1 MLYDKLNLWIC
12 KEFKE
17 EPILSGKPA
26 KSGNTHKQKIKQN
39 KGEPTMLKKH
49 LKTAIALALI
59 FVMVFALTA
68 PALAEENS
76 DLAAAEEAVR
86 EAEENYN
93 IAAERYDNLYKN
105 RGQVTIPTSELRK
118 LETRIKGL
126 EEEARSQGNPSDIL
140 GEIQNLRDYIN
151 NYGKKA
157 QEKLNAAR
165 EEMYWCELQLD
176 IAKNNL
182 EKLQQALIIP
192 QTGDSGAVYLAAGVM
207 LILAGA
213 GLAVS
218 RKRS

>member
-1 MLYDKLNLWIC
+1 
-12 KEFKE
+12 
-17 EPILSGKPA
+17 
-26 KSGNTHKQKIKQN
+26 
-39 KGEPTMLKKH
+39 MLKNH

-93 IAAERYDNLYKN
+93 IAVEKYNNALSKVGDVGEIDVDALTAEREKLASEYRETVPTKLEQKLADAEKKFQEGRASWEDVERVQNDISEYKN
-105 RGQVTIPTSELRK
+105 EMAERKARMDEIDEILTIFT
-118 LETRIKGL
+118 
-126 EEEARSQGNPSDIL
+126 
-140 GEIQNLRDYIN
+140 
-151 NYGKKA
+151 
-157 QEKLNAAR
+157 AR
-165 EEMYWCELQLD
+165 EEMYRCELELD
-176 IAKNNL
+176 IAKYNL

-192 QTGDSGAVYLAAGVM
+192 QTGDSNAVYLAAGVM
-207 LILAGA
+207 MILAGA

>member
-1 MLYDKLNLWIC
+1 
-12 KEFKE
+12 
-17 EPILSGKPA
+17 
-26 KSGNTHKQKIKQN
+26 
-39 KGEPTMLKKH
+39 MLKNH
-49 LKTAIALALI
+49 LKTAIAMALI
-59 FVMVFALTA
+59 FVMVFTLTA

-76 DLAAAEEAVR
+76 ELAAAEEAVR

-93 IAAERYDNLYKN
+93 IAVEKYNNALSKVGDVGEIDVDALTAEREKLASEYHKTVPTELEYKLADAEKKFQEGRFSWEDVERVQNDISNYKN
-105 RGQVTIPTSELRK
+105 EMAERKARMDEIDEILTIFT
-118 LETRIKGL
+118 
-126 EEEARSQGNPSDIL
+126 
-140 GEIQNLRDYIN
+140 
-151 NYGKKA
+151 
-157 QEKLNAAR
+157 AR

>member
-1 MLYDKLNLWIC
+1 
-12 KEFKE
+12 
-17 EPILSGKPA
+17 
-26 KSGNTHKQKIKQN
+26 
-39 KGEPTMLKKH
+39 MLKNH
-49 LKTAIALALI
+49 LKVAIALAMI

-93 IAAERYDNLYKN
+93 IAAERYDYLYTN
-105 RGQVTIPTSELRK
+105 RVRQTVPTSLENE
-118 LETRIKGL
+118 LETNQKNFQAGRATWEDVERVLNAIK
-126 EEEARSQGNPSDIL
+126 
-140 GEIQNLRDYIN
+140 EIED
-151 NYGKKA
+151 KA
-157 QEKLNAAR
+157 KEYNEKLNAAR
-165 EEMYWCELQLD
+165 EEMYKCELQLD
-176 IAKNNL
+176 IAKYNL

-192 QTGDSGAVYLAAGVM
+192 QTGDNGAVYLAAGVM

>member
-26 KSGNTHKQKIKQN
+26 KSGKTHKKQN
-39 KGEPTMLKKH
+39 KGEPTMLKNH
-49 LKTAIALALI
+49 LKTAIAMALI
-59 FVMVFALTA
+59 FFMVFALAA

-86 EAEENYN
+86 KAEENYI
-93 IAAERYDNLYKN
+93 IAAERYDYLN
-105 RGQVTIPTSELRK
+105 RGQITIPTSEERELK
-118 LETRIKGL
+118 LRIKDL

-140 GEIQNLRDYIN
+140 DEIQNLRDYIN
-151 NYGKKA
+151 NYGKEA
-157 QEKLNAAR
+157 EEKLAAAR

-192 QTGDSGAVYLAAGVM
+192 QTGDSNAVYLAAGIM

>member
-26 KSGNTHKQKIKQN
+26 KSGNTHKKQN
-39 KGEPTMLKKH
+39 KGEPTMLKNH

-93 IAAERYDNLYKN
+93 IAAERYDYLYKN
-105 RGQVTIPTSELRK
+105 RVSRTVPTSMEQE
-118 LETRIKGL
+118 LETVEKAYQNGRASWEDVERVQNGIK
-126 EEEARSQGNPSDIL
+126 EYE
-140 GEIQNLRDYIN
+140 
-151 NYGKKA
+151 KKSN
-157 QEKLNAAR
+157 EYYKKLNAAK
-165 EEMYWCELQLD
+165 EEMYKCELGLD
-176 IAKNNL
+176 IAKYNL
-182 EKLQQALIIP
+182 EKLQQTLIIP
-192 QTGDSGAVYLAAGVM
+192 QTGDSNAVYLAAGIM

>member
-26 KSGNTHKQKIKQN
+26 KSGKTHKQKMQQN
-39 KGEPTMLKKH
+39 KGEPTMLKNH
-49 LKTAIALALI
+49 LKVAIALAMI

-93 IAAERYDNLYKN
+93 IAAERYDYLYTN
-105 RGQVTIPTSELRK
+105 RVRQTVPTSLENE
-118 LETRIKGL
+118 LETNQKNFQAGRATWEDVERVLNAIK
-126 EEEARSQGNPSDIL
+126 
-140 GEIQNLRDYIN
+140 EIED
-151 NYGKKA
+151 KA
-157 QEKLNAAR
+157 KEYNEKLNAAR
-165 EEMYWCELQLD
+165 EEMYKCELGLD
-176 IAKNNL
+176 IAKYNL